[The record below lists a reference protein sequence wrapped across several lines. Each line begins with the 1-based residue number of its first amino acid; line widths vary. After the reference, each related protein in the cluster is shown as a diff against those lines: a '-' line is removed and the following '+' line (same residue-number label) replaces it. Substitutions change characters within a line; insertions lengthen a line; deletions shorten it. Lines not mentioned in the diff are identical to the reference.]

1 MSSKVWL
8 SGEYWN
14 VPMAY
19 FHELGHTNYLHHAM
33 KGGCAYCDLT
43 CPMVRLCVC
52 VWGGGGLYR
61 VGGGGGLHRGHV
73 LRRASRVVRGLS
85 MESQECGGGVWSPR
99 RGEGEERPQL
109 FPV

>member
-43 CPMVRLCVC
+43 CPMVRLCV
-52 VWGGGGLYR
+52 WGGGGGGLYR
-61 VGGGGGLHRGHV
+61 VGGGGGLH
-73 LRRASRVVRGLS
+73 
-85 MESQECGGGVWSPR
+85 
-99 RGEGEERPQL
+99 
-109 FPV
+109 

>member
-52 VWGGGGLYR
+52 
-61 VGGGGGLHRGHV
+61 
-73 LRRASRVVRGLS
+73 
-85 MESQECGGGVWSPR
+85 GGGVWSPR